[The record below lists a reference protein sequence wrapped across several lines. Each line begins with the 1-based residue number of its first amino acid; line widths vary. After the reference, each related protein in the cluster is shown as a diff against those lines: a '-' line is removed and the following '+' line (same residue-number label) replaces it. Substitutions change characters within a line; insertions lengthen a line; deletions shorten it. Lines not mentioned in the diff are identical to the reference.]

1 MHDVGDGP
9 SVVPLSCLGLD
20 LMLMSVVPWTSA
32 LFKQAAVRWVRT
44 LVMGAG
50 GIALLI
56 AILMARRDRPTSYH
70 SQLRSAT
77 ASYYQGSYLEAYGY
91 FKGNEEAFLQ
101 LEEGCELMISV
112 FAQMKRLASLEAIA
126 RRCLA
131 EGKAQ
136 AIAAEGVA
144 MALSSVGRSQE
155 AIEILLTIEGYSTN
169 HRILSALSQ
178 LSIYV
183 GKEDEARKFLL
194 AALEV
199 SDTWSVWLERIL
211 QRSEFQSP
219 EFLRQ
224 VVWLIARKEAVMP
237 DQEKRLISL
246 LEKSQLDSEAEMI
259 KNRLTSEEKRH

>member
-1 MHDVGDGP
+1 
-9 SVVPLSCLGLD
+9 
-20 LMLMSVVPWTSA
+20 MSVLPWTWGF
-32 LFKQAAVRWVRT
+32 FKPSAVRWA
-44 LVMGAG
+44 LAALALGAG
-50 GIALLI
+50 GL
-56 AILMARRDRPTSYH
+56 AILMVRHDPPTGYH

-91 FKGNEEAFLQ
+91 FKGEEEAFFQ

-155 AIEILLTIEGYSTN
+155 AIEILQNIEGYASN

-183 GKEDEARKFLL
+183 GKEDEAKRFLL
-194 AALEV
+194 AALEI
-199 SDTWSVWLERIL
+199 SDTWSVWLERVL
-211 QRSEFQSP
+211 QRSEFQTP

-224 VVWLIARKEAVMP
+224 VAWLIAGKEAVMI
-237 DQEKRLISL
+237 DQEKRLMIL
-246 LEKSQLDSEAEMI
+246 LEKSQLGSEAEMI
-259 KNRLTSEEKRH
+259 KNRVTSEVKRH